1 MKKKIFIILVLMLF
15 CLPVINLKAGQLDS
29 YVDWNLDKSIFA
41 HKVTNGEH
49 VVNNLAMMS
58 VDGKVAYCI
67 EPGVTA
73 DKASYY
79 SSTSNINETN
89 LKGVDVK
96 RLSLIGYYGY
106 GYPGHENKEYY
117 MAAQE
122 LIWRHMGVNEVYW
135 SSDKAGNNI
144 INIDYYKNQ
153 ILGLVD
159 SYEITPNFNFRSKYI
174 VGDEV
179 TLEDKNNVLS
189 GYEVSK
195 NNNVSIDGNNIKI
208 KVIDGDNSF
217 ILSRKQNS
225 KTTMFYYKDGFQ
237 TIGTF
242 EFPYEH
248 SKSYKVNYIY
258 GKVIVNKLDNDT
270 KSKTV
275 SSKYATL
282 TGAEYALYDSNNN
295 LIETKKTDEDGNIVF
310 DKLTKDVYT
319 VREVSPSLGYTINR
333 TSIKTFIDSYT
344 PEIKVKT
351 YETIIKNKIVITKV
365 LDDEE
370 NKICIP
376 EEGIKFG
383 IYDEDNNLIKEVI
396 TDNNGNITI
405 ELVFGRYILKQLDAP
420 EGIDIVSDRVIEVI
434 KADEKQNITLVNHK
448 IKEEI
453 KDIIIE
459 ENDIEEPILPKTGK
473 NINDIIFMFI
483 ISILGMFVYGK
494 KNI

>member
-1 MKKKIFIILVLMLF
+1 MKKKIFTIMMLIIL
-15 CLPVINLKAGQLDS
+15 CLPMINIKAGNQDS
-29 YVDWNLDKSIFA
+29 YVDWNLDRTIFS
-41 HKVTNGEH
+41 HKTINGEH
-49 VVNNLAMMS
+49 EVYNLAMMT
-58 VDGKVAYCI
+58 VDGKIAYCI
-67 EPGVTA
+67 EPGVMA

-79 SSTSNINETN
+79 SSTTNINETN
-89 LKGVDVK
+89 LKNVDVK

-106 GYPGHENKEYY
+106 GYPGHDNKEYY

-122 LIWRHMGVNEVYW
+122 LIWRHMGAKEVYW
-135 SSDKAGNNI
+135 SWDKYGNDI
-144 INIDYYKNQ
+144 INIDYYKNE
-153 ILGLVD
+153 ILSLVD
-159 SYEITPNFNFRSKYI
+159 SYEVTPNFKFRSKYI

-189 GYEVSK
+189 GYEVNTINK
-195 NNNVSIDGNNIKI
+195 NVSINGNSINF
-208 KVIDGDNSF
+208 KVVDGDNSF
-217 ILSRKQNS
+217 TLSRIQNGKS
-225 KTTMFYYKDGFQ
+225 TMFYYKNGYQ
-237 TIGTF
+237 SLGTF

-248 SKSYKVNYIY
+248 NKSYNVNFTY

-270 KSKTV
+270 KSKVV
-275 SSKYATL
+275 SSKYASL

-295 LIETKKTDEDGNIVF
+295 LIEIKKTDENGNIVF
-310 DKLTKDVYT
+310 DKLVKDVYT

-333 TSIKTFIDSYT
+333 TNIKTFIDSYT

-383 IYDEDNNLIKEVI
+383 IYDEDNNLIKEAI

-405 ELVFGRYILKQLDAP
+405 ELVFGKYILKQLSVP
-420 EGIDIVSDRVIEVI
+420 VGVDIVKDREIQVIEDG
-434 KADEKQNITLVNHK
+434 KEQNITLVNHK
-448 IKEEI
+448 IKEEQVLE
-453 KDIIIE
+453 KQENIITQ
-459 ENDIEEPILPKTGK
+459 PTLPKTGK
-473 NINDIIFMFI
+473 NIYSIIYMFI
-483 ISILGMFVYGK
+483 ISILGVFVYDK